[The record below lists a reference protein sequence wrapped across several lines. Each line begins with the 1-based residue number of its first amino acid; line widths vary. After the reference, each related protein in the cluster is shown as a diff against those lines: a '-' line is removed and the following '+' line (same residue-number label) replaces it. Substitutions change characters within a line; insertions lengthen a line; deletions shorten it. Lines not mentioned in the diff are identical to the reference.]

1 MDKEEQQ
8 PQTSF
13 PILLQTT
20 FSASPVLR
28 KIAAL
33 YKIAQRK
40 KNTFKLFCN
49 AKTITLIQ

>member
-13 PILLQTT
+13 PVLLQTT

-28 KIAAL
+28 KIAAV

-40 KNTFKLFCN
+40 KNIQIHF
-49 AKTITLIQ
+49 AKQRHLY